1 MLIESLSGVRGYDT
15 DLTEELIQAYAA
27 ALKELLGCRKVVIG
41 RDSRASGV
49 RIQEQ
54 LTSALRRF
62 GVVVIDLGIC
72 PTPTVEIAVVRHEV
86 DAGIVITASHNPLPW
101 NGLKFLG
108 ADGLFLSPNEMAQIK
123 NLRQNILGKY
133 KKQKFS
139 IGDLVKYEHANRDHI
154 ADVLGLSYIDVEA
167 IRSHKFKV
175 AVDAVNGAGSIVIPD
190 LLRELGCEVFAIHC
204 DPGQPFPHPPE
215 PLPENLTDLMQAVK
229 DHRADLGLAI
239 DPDGDRLAIVSDE
252 GLPISEEYTLV
263 LATKLV
269 LSQAKTKSRFV
280 VANLSTTRALE
291 DIAREYDAA
300 VIRTPIGE
308 INVAQRMQA
317 VNALIGG
324 EGNGGVIL
332 PEAHLGRDSL
342 VGTVLVLQLLS
353 NEKRPLAEVMRT
365 LPRYYM
371 TKRKAPRG
379 QADFNE
385 IMRRLIPSFED
396 AEINTEDGLKFSWA
410 DRWVHIR
417 TSNTEPIVRIYAE
430 APTSQA
436 ADQLA
441 DRLVS
446 AVQKFI

>member
-1 MLIESLSGVRGYDT
+1 
-15 DLTEELIQAYAA
+15 
-27 ALKELLGCRKVVIG
+27 
-41 RDSRASGV
+41 
-49 RIQEQ
+49 
-54 LTSALRRF
+54 
-62 GVVVIDLGIC
+62 
-72 PTPTVEIAVVRHEV
+72 
-86 DAGIVITASHNPLPW
+86 
-101 NGLKFLG
+101 
-108 ADGLFLSPNEMAQIK
+108 
-123 NLRQNILGKY
+123 
-133 KKQKFS
+133 
-139 IGDLVKYEHANRDHI
+139 
-154 ADVLGLSYIDVEA
+154 
-167 IRSHKFKV
+167 
-175 AVDAVNGAGSIVIPD
+175 
-190 LLRELGCEVFAIHC
+190 
-204 DPGQPFPHPPE
+204 FPHPPE

-371 TKRKAPRG
+371 AKRKAPRG

-385 IMRRLIPSFED
+385 IIRRLIPSFED